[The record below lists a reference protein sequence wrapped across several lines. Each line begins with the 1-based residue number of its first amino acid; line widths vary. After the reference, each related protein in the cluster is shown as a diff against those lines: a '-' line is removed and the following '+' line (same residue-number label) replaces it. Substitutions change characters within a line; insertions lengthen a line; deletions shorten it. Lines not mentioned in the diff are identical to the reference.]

1 MKYGPFTKFYGL
13 NFKQAIPVDLGLKY
27 AAVENGSFEVTE
39 VYATDGLNRK
49 ANLKVLEDDK
59 HFFPEY
65 NGAIL
70 IREDVLEKYKDAA
83 PNLEEVLN
91 TLGGKFT
98 NEIMTDLTYKVDVEG
113 QSVDS
118 VAKEFLTQQGLLK

>member
-1 MKYGPFTKFYGL
+1 
-13 NFKQAIPVDLGLKY
+13 
-27 AAVENGSFEVTE
+27 
-39 VYATDGLNRK
+39 
-49 ANLKVLEDDK
+49 
-59 HFFPEY
+59 
-65 NGAIL
+65 
-70 IREDVLEKYKDAA
+70 VLEKYKDVA

-91 TLGGKFT
+91 TLAGKFT